1 MLKETADYFSRLP
14 IDLTLEQT
22 IKTDA
27 LCQRKGILA
36 ITSPIDPRQR
46 WAQSDFICTSII
58 LLLFEDIHLAVK
70 LDVSQDLKPSQIS
83 QNSTHLSKFI
93 EIIKLTMKSSLCNV
107 EESFLFNIAYL
118 IKVQMTK

>member
-1 MLKETADYFSRLP
+1 MLKETANYFSRLP

-27 LCQRKGILA
+27 LYQRKGILA

-58 LLLFEDIHLAVK
+58 LLLFEDIHLAIKV
-70 LDVSQDLKPSQIS
+70 DVSQDLKPSQIS

-93 EIIKLTMKSSLCNV
+93 EIIKLTMNSSLCNV
-107 EESFLFNIAYL
+107 EESCYL
-118 IKVQMTK
+118 I